1 MKTFHYIFIVP
12 TIFLALFVGSQDNDS
27 DVLVQALQDEMQRT
41 LAELKAEEE
50 DSGEI
55 YFVSYRVLD
64 TEYVSNNYELGARV
78 STRRGGDRIL
88 QVDLRIGSYDVD
100 QTNFAG
106 GRGASNFMYQSSIPL
121 DDDYDEIRRV
131 AWRLTDAAF
140 KNRINVYAQ
149 KQTALANQ
157 STTEEREPDFTREE
171 PYKYKSEQA
180 VTDASFDAVA
190 TVGKELSALFLDT
203 PDIYSSGV
211 STTATNRRIVFLN
224 SEGAYSDVEQQQC
237 EILTTAMT
245 QNDNGQE
252 LRDFRAHYAIDCSM
266 IPDIET
272 MKGDVQAMKSSLQ
285 TMRLASEL
293 EDVYFGPIMFE
304 GQAAAQFWKSYLVA
318 KLAANRLPMTANPGQ
333 FRGGRNSFLDRIG
346 ARVVSADVDVINDP
360 TLTEYLDR
368 PLIGSYPVDLEGI
381 PARRTLLIEGGRLQ
395 TMLTTRTPVDD
406 FRQSTGSQRVV
417 SRFGGAAGVPGNILI
432 EPKGGL
438 ADEEMKDEL
447 WQLLV
452 DFNVDF
458 GVVVRQISS
467 PLAITGNSRGLANV
481 MEAYKVYPD
490 GREEMLAPVELLDI
504 TDRTLRDIVAV
515 SSELTHFDTTYF
527 NRTGTST
534 VPMSIIAPSFIIE
547 ELGVRK
553 VQGSGTLPPLVPH
566 PYDHTPAIGN

>member
-1 MKTFHYIFIVP
+1 MKTCHYIFIVP
-12 TIFLALFVGSQDNDS
+12 TIFLALFVGGQDSDS

-41 LAELKAEEE
+41 LSELKAEDE

-55 YFVSYRVLD
+55 YFVSYRVFD

-171 PYKYKSEQA
+171 PYKYKSEKA

-190 TVGKELSALFLDT
+190 AVGKELSALFLDT

-211 STTATNRRIVFLN
+211 STTATNRRILFVN
-224 SEGAYSDVEQQQC
+224 SEGTLSDVEQQQC

-272 MKGDVQAMKSSLQ
+272 MKGDVQAMMSSLQ

-333 FRGGRNSFLDRIG
+333 LRGGRNSFLDRIG

-360 TLTEYLDR
+360 TMTEYQDR
-368 PLIGSYPVDLEGI
+368 LLIGSYPVDLEGI
-381 PARRTLLIEGGRLQ
+381 PAQRTLLIEGGRLQ

-406 FRQSTGSQRVV
+406 FRKSTGSQRVV
-417 SRFGGAAGVPGNILI
+417 GRFGGTAGLPGNILI
-432 EPKGGL
+432 EPKAGL

-447 WQLLV
+447 WQLLD

-467 PLAITGNSRGLANV
+467 PLAITGNARGLANV

-515 SSELTHFDTTYF
+515 SSKLTHFDTTYF
-527 NRTGTST
+527 NRTGTGT
-534 VPMSIIAPSFIIE
+534 VPVSIVAPSFIIE

-566 PYDHTPAIGN
+566 PYDHTPAIKN

>member
-1 MKTFHYIFIVP
+1 MKMFQCLAIAT
-12 TIFLALFVGSQDNDS
+12 TILLALFAASQAQDS
-27 DVLVQALQDEMQRT
+27 DDLVLALQDEMQRS
-41 LAELKAEEE
+41 LAELKTEEGE
-50 DSGEI
+50 SEEI
-55 YFVSYRVLD
+55 YFVSYRVFE
-64 TEYVSNNYELGARV
+64 TKYVTNNYELGARV
-78 STRRGGDRIL
+78 STRRSGDRIL
-88 QVDLRIGSYDVD
+88 QVDLRIGSYEED

-106 GRGASNFMYQSSIPL
+106 GRGASNFVYQGSIPL

-140 KNRINVYAQ
+140 KNRVNVYAQ
-149 KQTALANQ
+149 KQTALASQ
-157 STTEEREPDFTREE
+157 STSEEREPDFTREE
-171 PYKYKSEQA
+171 PYEFKSQHQFS
-180 VTDASFDAVA
+180 DDSFVAVA
-190 TVGKELSALFLDT
+190 DAGKELSALFLDT
-203 PDIYSSGV
+203 PDIYSSEV
-211 STTATNRRIVFLN
+211 SITATNRRVLFLN
-224 SEGAYSDVEQQQC
+224 SEGSHSDINEQQC
-237 EILTTAMT
+237 EIFTTAMT
-245 QNDNGQE
+245 QNENGQE
-252 LRDFRAHYAIDCSM
+252 LRDFRTHYSIDCSNF
-266 IPDIET
+266 PDMET
-272 MKGDVQAMKSSLQ
+272 MKSDVQGMMSSLQ
-285 TMRLASEL
+285 TMRVASEL

-346 ARVVSADVDVINDP
+346 ARIVSADIDVVNDP
-360 TLTEYLDR
+360 TLREYGDL

-381 PARRTLLIEGGRLQ
+381 PAQRTLLIEGGRLQ

-406 FRQSTGSQRVV
+406 FRKSTGSQRIVG
-417 SRFGGAAGVPGNILI
+417 RFGGTAGVPGNVLI
-432 EPKGGL
+432 EPKAGL
-438 ADEEMKDEL
+438 AHEDMMEEL

-467 PLAITGNSRGLANV
+467 PVAISGNSRGLANV

-515 SSELTHFDTTYF
+515 SSDLTQFNTTYF
-527 NRTGTST
+527 NRIGTNT
-534 VPMSIIAPSFIIE
+534 VPISIVAPSFIIE

-566 PYDHTPAIGN
+566 PYASPSTIGN